1 MSQKPSD
8 ISVIVYRLLFLFSA
22 CGFLYCL
29 LYVLVI
35 LIYYCVIFNLLL
47 FLISA
52 LIRCCGMVFVV
63 LSYYCIMWYVLF
75 VVDEESLSISIFKCC
90 LYWQGTICK
99 RDYSLN
105 ITPLVK

>member
-75 VVDEESLSISIFKCC
+75 VVDEESLSISILSVAFIGK
-90 LYWQGTICK
+90 GPFVKETIV
-99 RDYSLN
+99 S
-105 ITPLVK
+105 I